1 MAEDPQ
7 QSRFSSQY
15 SDALNLAQ
23 RQFALESG
31 CCIKD
36 MATITVVAATAAYS
50 LPLDFLRARLV
61 MHKGLPLEPIT
72 KADLAYNNKGDRWD
86 DNTGT
91 PEYYNIETREDKKYL
106 TLYPIPTADDAGAN
120 LVLTYRYVPSDF
132 SSDADTVFDGES
144 MLGSY
149 ENAVAIYAAW
159 WLLGYNRQDV
169 ETIQKRSIMFK
180 QYQDKVTEAV
190 EKFGDTK
197 NAKMR
202 IRGGRS
208 WL

>member
-1 MAEDPQ
+1 MAEDPA
-7 QSRFSSQY
+7 QSRFVNAY

-23 RQFALESG
+23 RQFALETG

-36 MATITVVAATAAYS
+36 HTTLTVVAGTATYD
-50 LPLDFLRARLV
+50 LPSDFLRAKMV
-61 MHKGLPLEPIT
+61 MHKGLPLEPTT
-72 KADLAYNNKGDRWD
+72 KADLAFYNPGQRWD
-86 DNTGT
+86 DDTGT
-91 PEYYNIETREDKKYL
+91 PVRYNIETREDKKVL
-106 TLYPIPTADDAGAN
+106 LLFPVPEAADAGAN

-132 SSDADTVFDGES
+132 TGDTDTVFDGES

-149 ENAVAIYAAW
+149 EIAVAIYTAW
-159 WLLGYNRQDV
+159 MLLGYNRQD
-169 ETIQKRSIMFK
+169 EAAMLKRSVLFK

-208 WL
+208 W